1 MPQGDETHLR
11 IYCICGQKMKVSE
24 KMFGRPGKCV
34 ACRQKI
40 RIPRLDELPDDVEE
54 IHLRDHPEFL
64 RKPRRPKPEESP
76 AEETPAG
83 SPLDEEDIPTVVAP
97 RSEPAPHR
105 PTPNEAEDRAVAVAV
120 EEEMRED
127 IALGGGDFEPLS
139 TVPLDVLEPLRVI
152 CSVDHKLRTQYR
164 RLKKEG
170 APESTRTDMKRRLKR
185 VADVRAGLDDHLRQ
199 ILMEVAIELA
209 STHQKLNEAGLAAR
223 MGETTYADFQET
235 ADRLRRRRD
244 RLEKRQQNLR
254 GWLATTDPY
263 LAGGYGEYTVDD
275 LPEDGYAAPIPLETE
290 EQENLLTH
298 HTTALREAFQE
309 ISEARRQRAEIDRLR
324 ARDDA
329 PRDLEAKRA
338 QARAN
343 KKMAEAAV
351 LFWRGRLEQLK
362 MDYDRDA
369 EIVSAQLD
377 VARGKLQAGDIARPQ
392 FDQTEAQLLRAKT
405 DLAKAKAVIDRALQ
419 AQEVQ
424 DVPHPRGTFLSRLTF
439 ADGIGYGPDSWM
451 AWGGALLILV
461 ALVLPATLG
470 NLSLFSAFFDPNRSG
485 GGAGLLLWPIMY
497 ALLVAMAAAL
507 PNPVL
512 RGRALGLLWLAATL
526 FAVIAVHE
534 AQYSIGTLAAR
545 FRHGPAWFL
554 RPGFLTL
561 LLAHGLIFGAFTL
574 ALAAAGRG
582 FVWPVAAAAA
592 AVVAILFVGLDYGGM
607 SQPDPALAVTAE
619 HDATLPEDMERHT
632 IAVSNRGTRELQLS
646 ARPTGARGAY
656 QLIVEQRI
664 GAESWRPVALPE
676 PFDARPLVAVGPK
689 EAQVM
694 SIALPPG
701 DYRVQLYSEFG
712 GETIE
717 ESFNIEAPPPPLVI
731 EEEPELVIA
740 PEEPAAFSP
749 AAARISGIFGRDDSP
764 RFSVELTGEDGSQ
777 IKINAQVGEVLPG
790 GWTVSAYDGEQRLLS
805 LTRPLS
811 DTESETVQITTGAA
825 RLLQPPEEPDVPQDE
840 LE

>member
-11 IYCICGQKMKVSE
+11 IFCICGQKMKVSE
-24 KMFGRPGKCV
+24 NMFGRPGKCV

-76 AEETPAG
+76 AEDTPAG
-83 SPLDEEDIPTVVAP
+83 SPLDEDNIPTEVAP
-97 RSEPAPHR
+97 GPAAVPR
-105 PTPNEAEDRAVAVAV
+105 RRTPVEAEDRAVAVAV

-139 TVPLDVLEPLRVI
+139 TVPLDVLEPLRII

-170 APESTRTDMKRRLKR
+170 ASESTRADMKRRLKR
-185 VADVRAGLDDHLRQ
+185 VADVRSGLDDHLRQ

-223 MGETTYADFQET
+223 IGESTYADFQET

-275 LPEDGYAAPIPLETE
+275 LPEDGYAAPIPLESE

-309 ISEARRQRAEIDRLR
+309 VSAARRQRAEIDRLK

-329 PRDLEAKRA
+329 PPDLDIKRL

-343 KKMAEAAV
+343 KRMAEAAV

-362 MDYDRDA
+362 MDYDRDV

-377 VARGKLQAGDIARPQ
+377 VARAKLQAGDIARPQ

-405 DLAKAKAVIDRALQ
+405 DLMKAKAIIDRALQ

-439 ADGIGYGPDSWM
+439 ADGGSYGPDSWM

-461 ALVLPATLG
+461 GLFLPALG
-470 NLSLFSAFFDPNRSG
+470 NLSLFSAYFDTNRSG
-485 GGAGLLLWPIMY
+485 GAGMGLLMWPLFY
-497 ALLVAMAAAL
+497 ALLVAFAAAL
-507 PNPVL
+507 PNAGL
-512 RGRALGLLWLAATL
+512 RGRALGLLWIAATI
-526 FAVIAVHE
+526 FAAIAVHE
-534 AQYSIGTLAAR
+534 AEYSIGTLAAR

-561 LLAHGLIFGAFTL
+561 LLAHGLVFGAFAL
-574 ALAAAGRG
+574 ALATAGRG
-582 FVWPVAAAAA
+582 IVWPIAAAIA
-592 AVVAILFVGLDYGGM
+592 AVVVIVFVGLDYGGM
-607 SQPDPALAVTAE
+607 SRPDPALAVTPE
-619 HDATLPEDMERHT
+619 HDPSLPEDMERHT
-632 IAVSNRGTRELQLS
+632 IAVSNPGTRDMQLS

-656 QLIVEQRI
+656 QFIVEERL
-664 GAESWRPVALPE
+664 GAESWRPVSLPP
-676 PFDARPLVAVGPK
+676 PFDEEQQVAVGPK
-689 EAQVM
+689 EARVM

-701 DYRVQLYSEFG
+701 DYRVQLYSEFDG
-712 GETIE
+712 QTMEETF
-717 ESFNIEAPPPPLVI
+717 SIEAPPPPLVV
-731 EEEPELVIA
+731 EEEPEEVILPA
-740 PEEPAAFSP
+740 EPAPFTP
-749 AAARISGIFGRDDSP
+749 VAARIYGIFGRTDAP
-764 RFSVELTGEDGSQ
+764 RFSIELTGEDGSQ
-777 IKINAQVGEVLPG
+777 VKMNAQVGEVLPG

-805 LTRPLS
+805 LTRPVT
-811 DTESETVQITTGAA
+811 DTKSETVQITTGAA
-825 RLLQPPEEPDVPQDE
+825 RPLQPPAEAVAAPDA